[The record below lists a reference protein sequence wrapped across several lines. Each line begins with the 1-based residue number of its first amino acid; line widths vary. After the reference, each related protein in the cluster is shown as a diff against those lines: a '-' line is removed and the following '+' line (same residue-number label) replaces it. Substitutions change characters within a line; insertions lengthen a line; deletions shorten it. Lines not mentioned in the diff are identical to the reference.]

1 MATPVGAVGHPGDGA
16 HLPPAAPVPVAA
28 RPLGL
33 VEHPIPA
40 DALARFCARLQHD
53 FADPTVLGRSLTHR
67 SWCAEHAGFSS
78 NERLEFLGDAVL
90 GLIVTDDIC
99 RRHPD
104 AGEGQLS
111 RIRSS
116 VVCAPALA
124 EMATE
129 LGIGEVLLLGKGEA
143 ASGGRERPSILADAM
158 EAVIGAVYLDGAE
171 GAARRLVERL
181 VAPRLAGAGS
191 PDHKSRLHELV
202 AQDHHRQIRYE
213 ISDDGPEH
221 DKTFRAV
228 VFLDEEPSGTG
239 TGRSKKQAEQAAAH
253 EAWRRLDPRRGD
265 GPAREDTN
273 G

>member
-1 MATPVGAVGHPGDGA
+1 MIAPGGAVGAFGDA
-16 HLPPAAPVPVAA
+16 SHSRHHTPAAVGPVVTGE
-28 RPLGL
+28 R
-33 VEHPIPA
+33 PIPT

-53 FADPTVLGRSLTHR
+53 FTDPTLLERSLTHR
-67 SWCAEHAGFSS
+67 SWCAENAGFSP

-124 EMATE
+124 EMAAE
-129 LGIGEVLLLGKGEA
+129 LGIGDVLLLGKGEA
-143 ASGGRERPSILADAM
+143 TSGGRRRPSILADAM
-158 EAVIGAVYLDGAE
+158 EAVIGAVYLDGGE
-171 GAARRLVERL
+171 DAARRLVGRL

-202 AQDHHRQIRYE
+202 AQDNDRHIRYE
-213 ISDDGPEH
+213 LSDDGPEH

-228 VFLDEEPSGTG
+228 VFLDEEPFGTG

-253 EAWRRLDPRRGD
+253 AAWHRLDPRRGD
-265 GPAREDTN
+265 GSAREDTN